1 MKVAVPLG
9 KSILPPLGITAAGL
23 AVDAGNQKKIHG
35 SGTATLL
42 ISNQEMKDIMQIVQ
56 ALEDSDILL
65 KGVTETIKNKTK
77 EQKGRLLGTLVV
89 PLGKIL
95 LENTNVKVLSK

>member
-35 SGTATLL
+35 SGTATLV
-42 ISNQEMKDIMQIVQ
+42 ISNQEMKDIM
-56 ALEDSDILL
+56 
-65 KGVTETIKNKTK
+65 
-77 EQKGRLLGTLVV
+77 
-89 PLGKIL
+89 
-95 LENTNVKVLSK
+95 